1 MNWKAVPK
9 SYDYLLAL
17 AVIALGVFG
26 VVMIYASVFGDSGCA
41 RAITEFIRNRDG
53 GLWQRQRMFIIS
65 GSVLMLIFSFID
77 YHYITRF
84 YLYIYGLMILLLVVV
99 LVVGADAT
107 GVARWLWLPV
117 PVVGPLS
124 MQPSEF
130 SKIFI
135 TVFLAKF
142 LDINR
147 ERFNKP
153 LWLGL
158 VLILI
163 AVPVFLVTRQPSL
176 SASMVVLSISLVV
189 LYIGGLYYRTI
200 LIGLAVFAPIAVMI
214 GLDLYR
220 TYPIFVTRFLGDFQ
234 WGRIESFLRPE
245 YADPDAIRQTMDSI
259 YAIGT
264 GGLTGRGF
272 LSNPYVILGHND
284 FIFSVVASQFGFV
297 GAAVL
302 LAVIALVI
310 VRCVLIALKAVDME
324 GRLIA
329 AGVAGM
335 LIFET
340 FFHVGVATD
349 LLPNT
354 GMPFPFLSYG
364 GSMIWV
370 HMIAIG
376 IVLNIGLPR
385 KPKSIFDEQ
394 ETNRGHI

>member
-1 MNWKAVPK
+1 MHWKKVPR

-26 VVMIYASVFGDSGCA
+26 VVMIYSSVFA
-41 RAITEFIRNRDG
+41 EAVPQWITARDG
-53 GLWQRQRMFIIS
+53 GFWRRQMFFIIS
-65 GSVLMLIFSFID
+65 GTVLMIALSMID

-84 YLYIYGLMILLLVVV
+84 YWYVYGLMILLLVVV
-99 LVVGADAT
+99 LVIGADDHT
-107 GVARWLWLPV
+107 GVARWIWLPL
-117 PVVGPLS
+117 PLVGWQS
-124 MQPSEF
+124 VQPSEF
-130 SKIFI
+130 AKIFMMI
-135 TVFLAKF
+135 FLAKF
-142 LDINR
+142 LDIHR
-147 ERFNKP
+147 DRFNRP
-153 LWLGL
+153 LMLGL

-163 AVPVFLVTRQPSL
+163 ALPVFLVFRQPSF
-176 SASMVVLSISLVV
+176 SASMVVLFISLIV
-189 LYIGGLYYRTI
+189 LFVGGLYWRTI
-200 LIGLAVFAPIAVMI
+200 VVGAAVLAPVGVMI
-214 GLDLYR
+214 WFDLQR
-220 TYPIFVTRFLGDFQ
+220 TTPIFLTRILGPFQ
-234 WGRIESFLRPE
+234 WRRIESFLRPE
-245 YADPDAIRQTMDSI
+245 YANPDAIRQTEGSL

-272 LSNPYVILGHND
+272 LENPYVILGHND
-284 FIFSVVASQFGFV
+284 FIFSVSASQFGFI

-302 LAVIALVI
+302 LGVMSFVI
-310 VRCVLIALKAVDME
+310 VRCIIIALKAIDIE

-370 HMIAIG
+370 HMIAMG

-385 KPKSIFDEQ
+385 KPKSMFDDD
-394 ETNRGHI
+394 GDD